1 MTWDAVGVAGG
12 REILWDMALR
22 AVAAEDTSPGFS
34 GIWLRLMVSKGRVV
48 AGVTMLLFLG
58 RILGVLMFE
67 VGLDE

>member
-12 REILWDMALR
+12 RTIPWDMALR
-22 AVAAEDTSPGFS
+22 AVTTEDTSPGFR

-67 VGLDE
+67 I